1 MPTLSATV
9 NILYCHTLA
18 NVLKTQP
25 GVARSTRRSREVVFP
40 GWNNG
45 KLKCGE
51 DKSKSIEI
59 LMQPQSCA
67 RFEVTSNS
75 NNVECLC
82 DSSNNC
88 GVKLVKEQNLK
99 SNAGDFCFI
108 SKLDDSWIQSEERGC
123 ITNNET
129 LHKGL
134 YKVCVDPLHFFR
146 EPKVEMLTESSRYR
160 DDERLKDENL
170 SNLGSAMTNSMRC
183 FHEFLDKRTSM
194 IQAAIEEYPNHCKE
208 LIDLHFE
215 AGIQGGF

>member
-1 MPTLSATV
+1 
-9 NILYCHTLA
+9 
-18 NVLKTQP
+18 
-25 GVARSTRRSREVVFP
+25 
-40 GWNNG
+40 
-45 KLKCGE
+45 
-51 DKSKSIEI
+51 
-59 LMQPQSCA
+59 MQPQSCA
-67 RFEVTSNS
+67 RFE
-75 NNVECLC
+75 
-82 DSSNNC
+82 SNNC

-134 YKVCVDPLHFFR
+134 YKPGYFTFSNNEFVVCKSPVCSTTTTSVLKSTVKGISKEEIAQWLHEREIPLQLEDGFR
-146 EPKVEMLTESSRYR
+146 KKWKDLISTKVEMLTESSRYR